1 MAASTIVVR
10 EPRAADE
17 AAWRALWNGYLRFYE
32 SVLPEETTHHTWERL
47 LDPDSG
53 LFGRVAVRDG
63 RVVGFAHCTL
73 HQGSWERSPICYL
86 EDLFVDPGLRRSGA
100 GRALIEHLIALG
112 KERGWSRLYWHTRQG
127 NATARSLYDRLASVD
142 DFVKYTVD
150 LG

>member
-32 SVLPEETTHHTWERL
+32 SVLPEETTHHT
-47 LDPDSG
+47 
-53 LFGRVAVRDG
+53 
-63 RVVGFAHCTL
+63 
-73 HQGSWERSPICYL
+73 WERSPICYL